1 MFPFRST
8 RKASLDCRGKD
19 FEREA
24 DGVSTFVLIP
34 GAWHGAWCWQRVTP
48 RLVAAGHA
56 VRTPELLG
64 MGEDT
69 TPLARV
75 SLAVWADQVADVISR
90 EAEPVILVGHSRG
103 GVVISEAAERVPDR
117 IATLIYLAGS
127 LLPDGVAILDYV
139 PQPDPDGP
147 QVLDVREDGSAMLLD
162 PFMTMSFFNAT
173 DEAWVSLARNRLT
186 REPLGVH
193 ATPLRL
199 TAERFGRV
207 KRAYIR
213 TTRDN
218 AVTTPMQERML
229 ADLPCDPVFTLNSDH
244 SSFLADPDTLVAHL
258 LEVADA
264 HDTGS
269 IPV

>member
-1 MFPFRST
+1 M
-8 RKASLDCRGKD
+8 AI
-19 FEREA
+19 
-24 DGVSTFVLIP
+24 FVLIP
-34 GAWHGAWCWQRVTP
+34 GAWHGAWCWQRVAP
-48 RLVAAGHA
+48 LLVAAGHA

-64 MGEDT
+64 MGEDR

-75 SLAVWADQVADVISR
+75 NLGIWADQVAEIISR

-117 IATLIYLAGS
+117 IATLVYLAGS
-127 LLPDGVAILDYV
+127 LLPDGAAILDYV
-139 PQPDPDGP
+139 AQPDPDGP
-147 QVLDVREDGSAMLLD
+147 EVLDVREDGSAMLLD

-173 DEAWVSLARNRLT
+173 DEAWVSLAKNRLT
-186 REPLGVH
+186 YEPLGVH
-193 ATPLRL
+193 ATPLHL

-207 KRAYIR
+207 KRAYMR

-218 AVTTPMQERML
+218 AVTTAMQERML

-244 SSFLADPDTLVAHL
+244 SSFFADPDVLVGHL
-258 LEVADA
+258 LEIADA
-264 HDTGS
+264 RNAGP